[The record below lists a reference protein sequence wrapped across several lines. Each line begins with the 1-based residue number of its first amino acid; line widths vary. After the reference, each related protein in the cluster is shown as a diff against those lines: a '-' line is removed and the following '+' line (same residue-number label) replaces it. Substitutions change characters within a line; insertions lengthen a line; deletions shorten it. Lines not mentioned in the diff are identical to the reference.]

1 MQARLDRKCD
11 MLEEEKQ
18 KRRAAVAREVEK
30 RKAVEQTLDDLYDW
44 IGELQIKIDTT
55 NKERRAADKNT
66 KSAKRSKA
74 KADSLSAE

>member
-18 KRRAAVAREVEK
+18 KRRAAVAREVET

-44 IGELQIKIDTT
+44 IGKLHVKIDTA

-66 KSAKRSKA
+66 KSAKRYKA
-74 KADSLSAE
+74 NADYLSAE

>member
-1 MQARLDRKCD
+1 

-44 IGELQIKIDTT
+44 IGKLHVKIDMA
-55 NKERRAADKNT
+55 NKEIIWKVVLTDNSQILTIKFDWTCDPYQRY
-66 KSAKRSKA
+66 
-74 KADSLSAE
+74 